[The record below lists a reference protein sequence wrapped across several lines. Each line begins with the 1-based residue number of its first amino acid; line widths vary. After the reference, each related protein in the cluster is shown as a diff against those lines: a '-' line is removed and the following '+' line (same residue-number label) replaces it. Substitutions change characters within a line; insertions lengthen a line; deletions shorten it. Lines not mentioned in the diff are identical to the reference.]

1 MRHHHTGSR
10 PHVQGSRR
18 PLRVRHSAQNL
29 TDGGGLVLVRK
40 LFDRFG
46 LAGWIDGRAN
56 KEKGSYRPGLMIE
69 VWIALLLYGG
79 GVIDDLP
86 LLERRGVRRIFGW
99 IRVPDPT
106 TFGRWL
112 RRASERMVP
121 LLDELLWRMVR
132 QRWALRARGV
142 PKKLTLTLDS
152 TVVVRYGHKQAGAEL
167 GYNPKKRGRRSH
179 HPLVAFVNET
189 GDCLGVR
196 WRAGNAHTAEG
207 ATEWLQALVG
217 RLTSAGVGDITVR
230 LDKGFFSQK
239 IVRALE
245 ELGVSFLLKV
255 PRHRWLDGHRGPWR
269 YSKKGD
275 AIFAG
280 EKLWSATGSLWDAR
294 LLTIQT
300 RKPVETEEGM
310 LELDTYEVGH
320 QADVLTN
327 IPGIHALTAWR
338 RYNGGAVVEQ
348 RIEELAQLS
357 AGKTAVDDLGGNALL
372 WSLAVVGYQTL
383 HTLRQHFLS
392 GSWRTAQPKRLRLWL
407 LRLPAKLTTHG
418 RKSYLQ
424 LLRDEPVR
432 LRLLTA
438 LRGLNHD
445 IPPPVPA

>member
-1 MRHHHTGSR
+1 M
-10 PHVQGSRR
+10 QGSRR
-18 PLRVRHSAQNL
+18 PLRVRHRAQNL

-46 LAGWIDGRAN
+46 LAGWIDGQAN

-112 RRASERMVP
+112 RWASERMVP

-132 QRWALRARGV
+132 QRWAPRARGV

-245 ELGVSFLLKV
+245 ELGVSFLLKI
-255 PRHRWLDGHRGPWR
+255 PRHGWLEGCRGRWRR
-269 YSKKGD
+269 SEKGE

-280 EKLWSATGSLWDAR
+280 EELWTATGSLWDVR

-300 RKPVETEEGM
+300 RKPVETRGM
-310 LELDTYEVGH
+310 LELDTYDVQL

-327 IPGIHALTAWR
+327 IEGIQALTAWR
-338 RYNGGAVVEQ
+338 RYNDGAVVEQ
-348 RIEELAQLS
+348 RIKELAQLS
-357 AGKTAVDDLGGNALL
+357 AGKTAVNHLGGNALL
-372 WSLAVVGYQTL
+372 WSLTVVAYQTL
-383 HTLRQHFLS
+383 HMLRQNFLS
-392 GSWRTAQPKRLRLWL
+392 GSWRTAQPNRLRLWL

-418 RKSYLQ
+418 RKTYLQ
-424 LLRDEPVR
+424 LLRGEPVR
-432 LRLLTA
+432 RRLLAA

>member
-1 MRHHHTGSR
+1 M
-10 PHVQGSRR
+10 QGSRR

-29 TDGGGLVLVRK
+29 TDDDGLVLVRK

-46 LAGWIDGRAN
+46 LAGWIDGQAN

-189 GDCLGVR
+189 GDWGVR

-230 LDKGFFSQK
+230 QGLFSQK

-255 PRHRWLDGHRGPWR
+255 PRHRWSDGHRGPWR
-269 YSKKGD
+269 YSEKGRCHLCGREAVERD
-275 AIFAG
+275 GFALG
-280 EKLWSATGSLWDAR
+280 CASPHDPDQKAGRDRGGNAGVRHLRG
-294 LLTIQT
+294 
-300 RKPVETEEGM
+300 
-310 LELDTYEVGH
+310 GH

-327 IPGIHALTAWR
+327 IQGIHALTAWR

-445 IPPPVPA
+445 IPPPAPT